1 MLFHAYD
8 RHFLFSPKHILCYIS
23 SFAGT
28 RPQTR
33 TTWDMM
39 MKSSE
44 SSAVGVG
51 GGGPTVASSAAAAE
65 SDPLS
70 LKVLRKKWLGGNG
83 SQRQR
88 RHSQSSQRL
97 AFSRRDNLSVGSS
110 GGVFTS
116 MRPQSQAGEESNFV
130 GGSGSGSNPSASELG
145 GEGAEIT
152 TTTQVRV
159 DTCVKVSFS
168 IVFLSLSS
176 FSFIGPRLA
185 HIDLLNRLS
194 YSFPPI
200 TQSASFQITGQHCR
214 YPRCGG

>member
-51 GGGPTVASSAAAAE
+51 GGGPTAAASAAAAE
-65 SDPLS
+65 SNPLS

-83 SQRQR
+83 SQR

-176 FSFIGPRLA
+176 FSFIGPPLA
-185 HIDLLNRLS
+185 HID
-194 YSFPPI
+194 F
-200 TQSASFQITGQHCR
+200 
-214 YPRCGG
+214 